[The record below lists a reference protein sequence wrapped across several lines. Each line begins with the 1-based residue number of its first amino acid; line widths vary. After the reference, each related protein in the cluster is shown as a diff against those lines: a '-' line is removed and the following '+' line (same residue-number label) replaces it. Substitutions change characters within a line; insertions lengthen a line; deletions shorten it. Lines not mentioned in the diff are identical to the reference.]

1 MNNLEIFDLLKDTKF
16 ENCSILN
23 VSTIDNSGI
32 PELKKTFLDSINQ
45 FSKKQMTF
53 FRRMEKRG
61 LNIHWVNPES
71 NDVYALVTS
80 FLAP

>member
-1 MNNLEIFDLLKDTKF
+1 MYLNKEITYNDLCNNL
-16 ENCSILN
+16 N
-23 VSTIDNSGI
+23 VA
-32 PELKKTFLDSINQ
+32 INQ